1 MKKVITATVALTVD
15 VPDSEDWWEAQGR
28 PSYEDV
34 LCYALNSA
42 EIVVEEEGEGAIFG
56 YHIEPEEG

>member
-15 VPDSEDWWEAQGR
+15 VPNSEDWWEAQGR

-34 LCYALNSA
+34 LRDALNSSA
-42 EIVVEEEGEGAIFG
+42 IVVEEEGEGAIFG
-56 YHIEPEEG
+56 YHIESDE